1 MNDQKLTRKDWNLL
15 AICAIL
21 LLASVFYLGR
31 NYRKAFPAY
40 DIKFELNRTE
50 ARTEAEKFLSRQN
63 IDLNG
68 YRHAVIFDY
77 DELSKIFI
85 EKEVGLEEGSRLI
98 NEDFP
103 IWRWSNRWFRPL
115 SREEFIVSLT
125 PNGKITTFEHILP
138 EEAAAPRISVDAARK
153 LCQEF
158 LSTTMQ
164 MNPDDWEFLE
174 DKTDQKPN
182 RVDYIFT
189 YKKKGLEIFNATYR
203 LDVGVQGDQIGKY
216 HEYWKL
222 PEQWL
227 RSYQHMRSLNSTTAL
242 SAEIFFLLL
251 LIAALVVFIIHL
263 SRKNVHFKTAL
274 WFGIITFIL
283 QFVSQINELP
293 VKIYAFDTN
302 QSLGNYYGDYFIQT
316 FIIALLYGLLVVVIT
331 GAGETLYRRAHPD
344 HMALPKIFSPAG
356 IRTKSFLTNSIFGM
370 TLAVVFI
377 AFQTCF
383 YLIAN
388 HFGAW
393 SPAEVTYS
401 DVLNTYFPWI
411 FVLLIGFTPAVTEEF
426 TFRLFAIPF
435 IGQKT
440 RSKILAV
447 LIPALIWGFA
457 HANYPNQPF
466 WIRGAEVSLFG
477 FFIGMIFV
485 RFGILTVLVWHY
497 TIDAIYTATFLVKT
511 GQPYLVVTACLTAG
525 LIILPI
531 LYNVFYYLRTRRF
544 AETAGL
550 LNGRADFTT
559 EATEIIPEETP
570 VLPESPTYVNY
581 SWRKVRA
588 GLIMS
593 AIFMAVLLVPVQ
605 KVGEFYHYPVSKNE
619 IRRTAVEYLAAKD
632 INTNDFKTAIGL
644 NQNYNPLAGQ
654 YIIEHS
660 SVKHLNL
667 IMAQFL
673 PDLTTWEVRFYKPG
687 ERDEYRIQVNPMDN
701 TVVAFNHI
709 LDETAP
715 GAHLTKARAQA
726 LAEEFLTLRKFNP
739 ADFKLAESNSK
750 AQPNRTDYNFIW
762 ESLENHPASLEEA
775 HLRLKIC
782 VRGDEVAAFATEYKI
797 PKKWEDEQTRKTT
810 LQPVMIGIQIGF
822 LILII
827 YRAVAFLYRKRQT
840 GFSGWRPALR
850 IALYLS
856 GLTIMASLLNRS
868 AAMLNYDTS
877 WSPMN
882 WNFLWFMLI
891 ILKAIGV
898 ALVGVLMLSSIGLLF
913 PEAGQTLRKSARS
926 QYTRDALLA
935 ALVLT
940 TGLLACGR
948 IADVLTNLI
957 HPETLAGYLPES
969 GLENSIFPF
978 FNATFAIFFK
988 SILVLGVIAI
998 AGFLLKNL
1006 IRVSS
1011 LQIGAILVLTAVFVP
1026 DNYYS
1031 FAGYLAVYLRL
1042 GLPLLWLFLG
1052 LNYFV
1057 GPNPPAYLYTAIGY
1071 FTVSTIISLLTAGSP
1086 GGRSA
1091 GVLLIIIGT
1100 LLILWLVTEKRDLN
1114 LKYLVKRYLK

>member
-21 LLASVFYLGR
+21 LLVSVFYLGR

-40 DIKFELNRTE
+40 DIKFELTRAE
-50 ARTEAEKFLSRQN
+50 ARTEAERFLSRQN

-115 SREEFIVSLT
+115 SREEFRVSLT
-125 PNGKITTFEHILP
+125 PNGKITSFEHVLP
-138 EEAAAPRISVDAARK
+138 EEAPALRISVSAARK

-158 LSTTMQ
+158 LSTTMR
-164 MNPDDWEFLE
+164 MSPDDWEFLE
-174 DKTDQKPN
+174 EKTDQKPN
-182 RVDYIFT
+182 RVDFIFT

-242 SAEIFFLLL
+242 SADIFFLLL
-251 LIAALVVFIIHL
+251 LIAALIVFIIHL
-263 SRKNVHFKTAL
+263 GRKNVHFKTAL
-274 WFGIITFIL
+274 WFGFVTFVL

-344 HMALPKIFSPAG
+344 HCALPKIFSPAG

-388 HFGAW
+388 HFGTW

-477 FFIGMIFV
+477 IFIGMIFM

-497 TIDAIYTATFLVKT
+497 TIDALYTATFLVRT

-525 LIILPI
+525 LIILPV
-531 LYNVFYYLRTRRF
+531 LYNLYCFMRKRQF
-544 AETAGL
+544 ADVSGL
-550 LNGRADFTT
+550 LNGGVDFTT
-559 EATEIIPEETP
+559 EAPEIILQEIPTTQEI
-570 VLPESPTYVNY
+570 PTYNNF
-581 SWRKVRA
+581 SRRKVRT
-588 GLIMS
+588 GLILS
-593 AIFMAVLLVPVQ
+593 AIFLAVLFIPVQ
-605 KVGEFYHYPVSKNE
+605 KVGEFYHYPVPKNE

-632 INTNDFKTAIGL
+632 INTKDFQTAIGL
-644 NQNYNPLAGQ
+644 NQNYDPLAGQ

-660 SVKHLNL
+660 SVKHFNL
-667 IMAQFL
+667 IMAQFR
-673 PDLTTWEVRFYKPG
+673 PDLATWEIRFYKPG

-701 TVVAFNHI
+701 AVVAFNHI
-709 LDETAP
+709 LDENAP

-726 LAEEFLTLRKFNP
+726 LAEEFLTHHKFNP
-739 ADFKLAESNSK
+739 EDFKLAESNSK

-762 ESLENHPASLEEA
+762 ESLENHPASLGEA
-775 HLRLKIC
+775 RLRLKVS
-782 VRGDEVAAFATEYKI
+782 VRGAEIAAYATDYKI
-797 PKKWEDEQTRKTT
+797 PEEWQLAQTRHTT
-810 LQPVMIGIQIGF
+810 LQSVMTGLQIVI

-827 YRAVAFLYRKRQT
+827 YRAVVFLFRRRQP

-850 IALYLS
+850 IALYIS
-856 GLTIMASLLNRS
+856 GLTIIASLLNRS

-877 WSPMN
+877 WSLMN

-891 ILKAIGV
+891 VLKAIGV
-898 ALVGVLMLSSIGLLF
+898 ALIGVLMLSSIGLLF
-913 PEAGQTLRKSARS
+913 PETGQTLRKAVRS
-926 QYTRDALLA
+926 QSTRDALLA

-957 HPETLAGYLPES
+957 HPETLAGYFAEA

-978 FNATFAIFFK
+978 FNAAFAIFIK

-1006 IRVSS
+1006 IRGKS

-1031 FAGYLAVYLRL
+1031 FAGYLAGYLRL

-1052 LNYFV
+1052 LKYFA
-1057 GPNPPAYLYTAIGY
+1057 GPNPLAYLYAAIGY
-1071 FTVSTIISLLTAGSP
+1071 FTVSTIVGLLTAGSP
-1086 GGRSA
+1086 NGRSA
-1091 GVLLIIIGT
+1091 VVLLIIIGMI
-1100 LLILWLVTEKRDLN
+1100 LIIWLVTEKRDLN